1 MAQAKDHFTNNG
13 SLKCSIEFIYLFT
26 LLNFRH
32 CEKIFFKH
40 VVAFFPKPEMLK
52 STTSDHTDSRSFLS
66 MLIEIVMGTN
76 KQWTKSKELQWQYD
90 IQWQYIT
97 SFPLGI
103 KGGGVESLICVGI
116 KTRIAKVEVDSLNAD
131 ESWITSK
138 LNIIVFHLSALPLEW
153 WSDRTRHPRMILIQ
167 AA

>member
-103 KGGGVESLICVGI
+103 KGGGGWEPDLCWYKNKDCQGWSGFTQRWWVMNHQQIEHHCFPPVSF
-116 KTRIAKVEVDSLNAD
+116 T
-131 ESWITSK
+131 SWMM
-138 LNIIVFHLSALPLEW
+138 V
-153 WSDRTRHPRMILIQ
+153 R
-167 AA
+167 